1 MVLQAGVL
9 MSADT
14 MQDRVK
20 AVARLQS
27 LINAYSGAVFIKQR
41 ASIRFNIVEF
51 FLAHDA
57 ALQER
62 IDELEKDA
70 ARYRHMRD
78 QNSPLEQQNYL
89 TEISSGVSC
98 YHIVGGVRELK
109 SGDALD
115 KSIDAAMTAEV
126 RK

>member
-9 MSADT
+9 MNADT

-41 ASIRFNIVEF
+41 AAIRFNIVEF

-62 IDELEKDA
+62 IDELEAQLFITRADA
-70 ARYRHMRD
+70 AL
-78 QNSPLEQQNYL
+78 PLF
-89 TEISSGVSC
+89 
-98 YHIVGGVRELK
+98 
-109 SGDALD
+109 DAMGLEPMPAFP
-115 KSIDAAMTAEV
+115 SIRAA
-126 RK
+126 